1 MDELGKQDY
10 QGLQD
15 WDWSD
20 LDLSDFTDD
29 QEYKDFDF
37 LTDFKK
43 LTPEGEA
50 VKAEGDTET
59 EGGEVEGEG
68 DTAPASRT
76 ASRKKKRYTPTSSSV
91 SLTGGGSSTN
101 IS

>member
-1 MDELGKQDY
+1 MSGLGEQDY

-15 WDWSD
+15 WSWED

-37 LTDFKK
+37 LSEFKK

-50 VKAEGDTET
+50 VAEGGEAEIEGAEGDA
-59 EGGEVEGEG
+59 
-68 DTAPASRT
+68 APASRT
-76 ASRKKKRYTPTSSSV
+76 ATKKKKKYTPTTSSA
-91 SLTGGGSSTN
+91 SLTGSGSSAN

>member
-1 MDELGKQDY
+1 MSVLGEQDY

-15 WDWSD
+15 WSWED
-20 LDLSDFTDD
+20 LDLSGFTDD

-37 LTDFKK
+37 LTEFKK

-50 VKAEGDTET
+50 VEAEGDTET
-59 EGGEVEGEG
+59 EVEGEVEG
-68 DTAPASRT
+68 DAAPASRT